1 VDQEVAYSTREYIMQ
16 MLKINGELSTKSIT
30 EALGITGMAVRR
42 HLESLKNEGYI
53 TYRTVKQP
61 MGRPVSLYSLTES
74 AEDFFPKNYHSLA
87 LDLLN
92 ELQDEAGD
100 EMISL
105 LFDKR
110 KDTLLNKY
118 TPTVK
123 AETLED
129 RVAALA
135 QIQNDN
141 GYMVDYQ
148 KVADEEYVL
157 EELNCPISQVA
168 NRYQHACRC
177 ELDLFQSLLEADV
190 ERTECL
196 AKGDKKC
203 VYRIRKQAESKQT

>member
-1 VDQEVAYSTREYIMQ
+1 MEQEVAYSTREYIMQ
-16 MLKINGELSTKSIT
+16 LLKINGEMSTKSIT

-53 TYRTVKQP
+53 TFRTVKQP

-74 AEDFFPKNYHSLA
+74 AEDFFPRNYHSLA
-87 LDLLN
+87 LDLLQ

-110 KDTLLNKY
+110 KETLRSKY
-118 TPTVK
+118 SPTV
-123 AETLED
+123 AADALEE

-141 GYMVDYQ
+141 GYMVDYK
-148 KVADEEYVL
+148 KVAEEEFIL

-168 NRYQHACRC
+168 SRYQHACRC
-177 ELDLFQSLLEADV
+177 ELDLFRSLLGADV

-196 AKGDKKC
+196 AKGGKKC
-203 VYRIRKQAESKQT
+203 VYHIRNKQHKAQM

>member
-1 VDQEVAYSTREYIMQ
+1 MNQEVAYSTREYIMQ
-16 MLKINGELSTKSIT
+16 LLKINGELSTKSIT

-42 HLESLKNEGYI
+42 HLETLKNDGYI
-53 TYRTVKQP
+53 TFRTMKQP
-61 MGRPVSLYSLTES
+61 MGRPVSLYRLTDS
-74 AEDFFPKNYHSLA
+74 AEDFFPKNYHALA

-92 ELQDEAGD
+92 ELQEEAGD

-110 KDTLLNKY
+110 KNTLFSKY

-123 AETLED
+123 ADALED

-141 GYMVDYQ
+141 GYMADYQ
-148 KVADEEYVL
+148 KVTEEEYL
-157 EELNCPISQVA
+157 FEELNCPISQVA

-196 AKGDKKC
+196 AKGDHKC
-203 VYRIRKQAESKQT
+203 VYRIRKQTEAKPS

>member
-1 VDQEVAYSTREYIMQ
+1 MDQEVAYSTREYIMQ

-42 HLESLKNEGYI
+42 HLESLKNDGYI

-74 AEDFFPKNYHSLA
+74 AEDFFPKNYHALA
-87 LDLLN
+87 LDLLQ

-110 KDTLLNKY
+110 K
-118 TPTVK
+118 
-123 AETLED
+123 ETLRTKYASTVSAEALEQ

-141 GYMVDYQ
+141 GYMVDYT
-148 KVADEEYVL
+148 KIADEEFEL
-157 EELNCPISQVA
+157 EERNCPISQVA
-168 NRYQHACRC
+168 SRYQHACRC
-177 ELDLFQSLLEADV
+177 ELELFQSLLDADV
-190 ERTECL
+190 KRTECL
-196 AKGDKKC
+196 AKGGKKC
-203 VYRIRKQAESKQT
+203 VYRIRKWQET